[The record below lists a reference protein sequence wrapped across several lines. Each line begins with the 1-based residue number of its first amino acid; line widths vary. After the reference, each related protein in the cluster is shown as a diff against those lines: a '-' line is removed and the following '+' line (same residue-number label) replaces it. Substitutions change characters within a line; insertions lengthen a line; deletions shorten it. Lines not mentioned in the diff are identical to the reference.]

1 MVYQQAK
8 DKAAY
13 AKEAA
18 NVAAQI
24 QKLHKDPKGKLGNHF
39 LAHILICLA
48 MILAAIGLLA
58 WNRTNPMFCGLVGA
72 CAVLIILYIWR
83 IILFKK
89 TISMT
94 INSQGTRQVDI
105 DQKGFTSLYDSHSVS
120 YFWDGIRFI
129 RVFQYSVLI
138 LPKKPYLSG
147 IILPIENFEQIKSFV
162 SENNIQV
169 EILE

>member
-18 NVAAQI
+18 NVAAQM
-24 QKLHKDPKGKLGNHF
+24 QKLHKDPKGKLENHF
-39 LAHILICLA
+39 LVHILICLA

-58 WNRTNPMFCGLVGA
+58 WDGTNPMFCGLVGA
-72 CAVLIILYIWR
+72 LVILIILYIWR
-83 IILFKK
+83 ILLFKK
-89 TISMT
+89 SISMT
-94 INSQGTRQVDI
+94 INGQGNRQVDI
-105 DQKGFTSLYDSHSVS
+105 DQKGVTSRYDTHSVS
-120 YFWDGIRFI
+120 YFWEGIHFI
-129 RVFQYSVLI
+129 RVFKFSVLI

-147 IILPIENFEQIKSFV
+147 IILPIENFEQIKSFI